1 MIYYHCTLLYFFLLL
16 LVILPMNGNMN
27 DWVNLSKEN
36 RSSFISEQPLSIIFK
51 FTNNNSIQ
59 KFSNLTKKIEEQTN
73 TLPSTIPI
81 GLLFNPNSTEE
92 FSIHIYYEDINKS
105 ILHKHLKENSTELII
120 SEIIDIYHTVNIHYI
135 IPEEI
140 HLFSP
145 SSFNQNKYGLIVFSD
160 NLKED
165 HILFHQNI
173 SYQIKEV
180 FDVYA
185 SSIDNYNKLIPLF
198 NVSSSIS
205 FESTNEDSSEYIA
218 LSYNPST
225 QDSIVIHFNGNY
237 INLFDVIMLYSF
249 PNTINFNNPKQSNVI
264 NALKQSSWGENFILI
279 YSKEKDGEEVLAQFD
294 EIAEIFHM
302 KHSIPVWFGYL
313 NIDVFPDEKDNQDLT
328 TPICFLYE
336 TFLDNDIESQ
346 YTHNITFEELYYA
359 LYLHNKNDVEEE
371 NENNTSENP
380 TEEEVEEE
388 GSRLKS
394 LYEVNDEKDLYQYD
408 HFILFIYD
416 ENKESSF
423 KYHKFIFMLERFH
436 YLLNEEDYPIFSIT
450 KQQTKG
456 KDLIHISGIKD
467 MKIVL
472 FSKDKK
478 EDAFSYSLYEKGP
491 SISLFC
497 DFFNTVYETEF
508 SVSEKEVLR
517 YYDEMVK
524 NDEHNEKVMEE
535 SSKKIDYLKRDY
547 EDDDEVLID
556 EGDDDDDDEGDD
568 EEDVNYADL

>member
-145 SSFNQNKYGLIVFSD
+145 SSFNQNKYGLIIFSD
-160 NLKED
+160 NLKEN

-225 QDSIVIHFNGNY
+225 QDSI
-237 INLFDVIMLYSF
+237 L
-249 PNTINFNNPKQSNVI
+249 
-264 NALKQSSWGENFILI
+264 
-279 YSKEKDGEEVLAQFD
+279 
-294 EIAEIFHM
+294 
-302 KHSIPVWFGYL
+302 
-313 NIDVFPDEKDNQDLT
+313 
-328 TPICFLYE
+328 
-336 TFLDNDIESQ
+336 
-346 YTHNITFEELYYA
+346 
-359 LYLHNKNDVEEE
+359 
-371 NENNTSENP
+371 
-380 TEEEVEEE
+380 
-388 GSRLKS
+388 
-394 LYEVNDEKDLYQYD
+394 
-408 HFILFIYD
+408 
-416 ENKESSF
+416 
-423 KYHKFIFMLERFH
+423 
-436 YLLNEEDYPIFSIT
+436 
-450 KQQTKG
+450 
-456 KDLIHISGIKD
+456 ISG
-467 MKIVL
+467 L
-472 FSKDKK
+472 
-478 EDAFSYSLYEKGP
+478 
-491 SISLFC
+491 
-497 DFFNTVYETEF
+497 
-508 SVSEKEVLR
+508 
-517 YYDEMVK
+517 
-524 NDEHNEKVMEE
+524 
-535 SSKKIDYLKRDY
+535 
-547 EDDDEVLID
+547 
-556 EGDDDDDDEGDD
+556 
-568 EEDVNYADL
+568 